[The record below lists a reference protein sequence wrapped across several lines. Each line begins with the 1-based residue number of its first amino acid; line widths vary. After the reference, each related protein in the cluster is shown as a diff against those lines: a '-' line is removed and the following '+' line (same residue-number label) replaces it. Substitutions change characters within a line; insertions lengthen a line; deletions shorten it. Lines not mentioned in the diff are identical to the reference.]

1 MDGRTRMTT
10 LLNLKDQI
18 NKNKS
23 LRKKM
28 IIDRLKKC
36 NLYLYYLSNE
46 IKVTIKLFERD
57 KTTSDTYL
65 SKSYNC
71 TS

>member
-28 IIDRLKKC
+28 IIDQ
-36 NLYLYYLSNE
+36 
-46 IKVTIKLFERD
+46 T
-57 KTTSDTYL
+57 
-65 SKSYNC
+65 
-71 TS
+71 

>member
-1 MDGRTRMTT
+1 MVMDGRTRMTT

-28 IIDRLKKC
+28 IIDQ
-36 NLYLYYLSNE
+36 
-46 IKVTIKLFERD
+46 T
-57 KTTSDTYL
+57 
-65 SKSYNC
+65 
-71 TS
+71 

>member
-1 MDGRTRMTT
+1 MTT

-28 IIDRLKKC
+28 IIDRTC